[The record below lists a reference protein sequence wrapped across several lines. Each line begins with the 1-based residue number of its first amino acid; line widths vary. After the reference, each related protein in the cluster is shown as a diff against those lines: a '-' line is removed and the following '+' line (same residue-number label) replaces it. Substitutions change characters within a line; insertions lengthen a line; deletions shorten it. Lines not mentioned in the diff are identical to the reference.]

1 MPAEV
6 SDEIRSEIARLY
18 FRERRSPKELAARF
32 GVTTATIHNIV
43 REQAPRAHSSEKKTL
58 RRDRKRM
65 FRVPRR
71 VLRNRRL
78 VQLRTIAAGLRSPS
92 FLRRIRTLE
101 QLTEDLLKQF
111 YPEVV
116 LLLRDS
122 HWMVRRTAVR
132 QLASLKDPRLTP
144 AFAQLLA
151 DKSKWVRIEV
161 IRSLRIADN
170 REAFLGPLAKLLSQ
184 EADPDVRAELLYTL
198 AHFDLNRTGEILLD
212 HLPRERDAVQKPVLE
227 ALLAHRPEHPATWVI
242 LMRVAD
248 SAQAKVRRFIFEEVA
263 RHPSEEAALLIGR
276 MFQRERS
283 AANRLDLALHILT
296 HYPELHDV
304 LAAALRRDRVLRH
317 RFLHALA
324 RQHTSQK
331 KELFRR
337 MSCHSLPF
345 MRALAVRLL
354 VREKAR
360 WAKAPLE
367 KLRHDTDE
375 RVRRRATRAL
385 SAAMQ
390 EMAL

>member
-1 MPAEV
+1 
-6 SDEIRSEIARLY
+6 
-18 FRERRSPKELAARF
+18 
-32 GVTTATIHNIV
+32 
-43 REQAPRAHSSEKKTL
+43 
-58 RRDRKRM
+58 
-65 FRVPRR
+65 
-71 VLRNRRL
+71 
-78 VQLRTIAAGLRSPS
+78 
-92 FLRRIRTLE
+92 
-101 QLTEDLLKQF
+101 
-111 YPEVV
+111 
-116 LLLRDS
+116 
-122 HWMVRRTAVR
+122 
-132 QLASLKDPRLTP
+132 
-144 AFAQLLA
+144 
-151 DKSKWVRIEV
+151 
-161 IRSLRIADN
+161 
-170 REAFLGPLAKLLSQ
+170 
-184 EADPDVRAELLYTL
+184 
-198 AHFDLNRTGEILLD
+198 
-212 HLPRERDAVQKPVLE
+212 
-227 ALLAHRPEHPATWVI
+227 
-242 LMRVAD
+242 
-248 SAQAKVRRFIFEEVA
+248 
-263 RHPSEEAALLIGR
+263 

-360 WAKAPLE
+360 WAKALLE